1 MKFYFILVII
11 SLTFCLKK
19 EDLFKAFKSI
29 QNSEINK
36 KEKARISSFQS
47 KDSSFSDDPNL
58 KIDVKEI
65 FGYNIFK
72 CKQPQT
78 NNCIYYCRYNPY
90 MDLCR
95 YNCYRTFC

>member
-1 MKFYFILVII
+1 MKFCFIFAII

-19 EDLFKAFKSI
+19 ENLFKTFKSI

-36 KEKARISSFQS
+36 KEKGSISSFQS
-47 KDSSFSDDPNL
+47 KDIIFDDPSL
-58 KIDVKEI
+58 KIDAKDI